1 MGADVLHGFQ
11 SMKPLL
17 ENIGQKQNS
26 KKKKTKKWIILIVMR
41 VKNRQINSKVNY
53 ELKIVAY
60 IRC

>member
-17 ENIGQKQNS
+17 EDIGQKPEMDNFNS
-26 KKKKTKKWIILIVMR
+26 
-41 VKNRQINSKVNY
+41 NEGESNHQINSKVNY